1 MSRRIALGLLA
12 AVLTVV
18 GLAGCGGEPSQEE
31 FEADMVAARDRVDEA
46 LEQVTNA
53 TSIDDLLARL
63 RIASAEVRS
72 AATDVSEA
80 EAPDDLK
87 DEERELAATLLE
99 FSSEI
104 SATVT
109 TLEELEGAAAETK
122 GLDFAGWTE
131 TQKRLAAL
139 RKAGVQVPNLERH

>member
-1 MSRRIALGLLA
+1 MSRRLVLGVLV
-12 AVLTVV
+12 AVLALA

-53 TSIDDLLARL
+53 TSVEDLLARL

-80 EAPDDLK
+80 DAPDDLK
-87 DEERELAATLLE
+87 DEERALAATLLA

-104 SATVT
+104 TATVT
-109 TLEELEGAAAETK
+109 TLEDLEGAAAETK
-122 GLDFAGWTE
+122 GLDFQGWTD
-131 TQKRLAAL
+131 TQKRLEEL